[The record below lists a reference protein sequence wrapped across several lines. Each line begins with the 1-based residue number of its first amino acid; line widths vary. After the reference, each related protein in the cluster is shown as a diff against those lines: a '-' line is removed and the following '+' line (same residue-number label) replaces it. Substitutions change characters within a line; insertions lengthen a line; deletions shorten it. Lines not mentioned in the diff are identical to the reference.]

1 LTGTLH
7 VIASLVITTSNIL
20 APIKSGMKTFWYW
33 LTQVDLEKW
42 SLKTERVYNSTVHCG
57 IPPKSAI
64 RTIHSYY
71 ILLLL
76 VFRCDA

>member
-1 LTGTLH
+1 
-7 VIASLVITTSNIL
+7 
-20 APIKSGMKTFWYW
+20 MKTFWYW